1 MDLRALGILA
11 SSAAAVA
18 LFLLV
23 GNPGLGQWRQARAD
37 HVALVSTRDQEERNT
52 VAFEKLKREVAERK
66 SDIEKLNSL
75 APTIHDPKSDVPELL
90 EVFRGLALESGIILK
105 AVNVGTVEASQA
117 DLGQAKEGVP
127 VDSVTP
133 LSQGVV
139 TRTVTV
145 SIVATPRGVR
155 TFLQNVSTSLRLFEL
170 QSLAFALD
178 AGPQDITITFRAYVF
193 PL

>member
-1 MDLRALGILA
+1 MDLRALGVLA

-23 GNPGLGQWRQARAD
+23 GNPELAQWRQARVD
-37 HVALVSTRDQEERNT
+37 HVALVSTRDQEKRNT
-52 VAFEKLKREVAERK
+52 ASFEKLKREVADRK

-90 EVFRGLALESGIILK
+90 DVFQGFARESGIILK

-117 DLGQAKEGVP
+117 DVGQAMEGVP
-127 VDSVTP
+127 ADSPAP

-139 TRTVTV
+139 TRAVTV

-155 TFLQNVSTSLRLFEL
+155 TFLQNISTSLRLFEIE
-170 QSLAFALD
+170 SLAVTLD
-178 AGPQDITITFRAYVF
+178 AGPQDITLTFRAYVF

>member
-11 SSAAAVA
+11 SSAGAVA

-23 GNPGLGQWRQARAD
+23 GNPELAQWRQARVD
-37 HVALVSTRDQEERNT
+37 HVALVSTRDQEKRNT
-52 VAFEKLKREVAERK
+52 ASFEKLKREVADRK

-75 APTIHDPKSDVPELL
+75 APAIHDPKFDVPELL
-90 EVFRGLALESGIILK
+90 DVFQGLARESGIILK
-105 AVNVGTVEASQA
+105 AVKVGTVEASQA
-117 DLGQAKEGVP
+117 DLGQAMEGVP
-127 VDSVTP
+127 ADSPAP

-139 TRTVTV
+139 TRAVTV

-155 TFLQNVSTSLRLFEL
+155 TFLQNISTSLRLFEIE
-170 QSLAFALD
+170 SLAVTLD
-178 AGPQDITITFRAYVF
+178 AGPQDITLTFRAYVF